1 MPGCTTY
8 PSLWSQS
15 HESCNLPAI
24 LPDFYKGKSRFEL
37 EIFCKLVY
45 RKLQRTIRVRNLLLC
60 PVAPGATTRLGLVAH
75 RIFWLSKLLPQFKPR
90 N

>member
-8 PSLWSQS
+8 LSLACQS
-15 HESCNLPAI
+15 HESCNLSAI

-45 RKLQRTIRVRNLLLC
+45 RKLQRTT
-60 PVAPGATTRLGLVAH
+60 G
-75 RIFWLSKLLPQFKPR
+75 FWCWFFALFICVLDLR
-90 N
+90 